1 MIDHLI
7 CDCDGVLVDSEI
19 IADRVMLETLS
30 ATFPGL
36 DFEPIVKTAF
46 GQQTSRFLE
55 SIEKSFDITLPA
67 NFFDTIEHNVELE
80 LAASLSPIN
89 GVRDALQR
97 VTLPAAVVSNS
108 RMARVNASV
117 RRAGLQQIF
126 GERIFSAEQVA
137 RPKPYPDVYLFAAHQ
152 LGVGPSRCLVV

>member
-36 DFEPIVKTAF
+36 DFEPVVKTAF

-55 SIEKSFDITLPA
+55 GIEKSFDITLPPD
-67 NFFDTIEHNVELE
+67 FLDTIEHNVELA

-89 GVRDALQR
+89 GVRDALTALSAP
-97 VTLPAAVVSNS
+97 VTIAPPPPSPSPSPPPPSPPLPPSLPPLPPALPPNVV
-108 RMARVNASV
+108 RIV
-117 RRAGLQQIF
+117 RR
-126 GERIFSAEQVA
+126 
-137 RPKPYPDVYLFAAHQ
+137 PYIREAA
-152 LGVGPSRCLVV
+152 

>member
-36 DFEPIVKTAF
+36 DFEPVVKTAF

-55 SIEKSFDITLPA
+55 GIEKSFDITLPA
-67 NFFDTIEHNVELE
+67 DFFNTIEHNVELA

-108 RMARVNASV
+108 RTARVNASV
-117 RRAGLQQIF
+117 RRA
-126 GERIFSAEQVA
+126 RRA
-137 RPKPYPDVYLFAAHQ
+137 
-152 LGVGPSRCLVV
+152 